1 MLEDK
6 DEIHND
12 LKKSEIWT
20 ENSTIFSSGK
30 NKIPYLVMIT

>member
-12 LKKSEIWT
+12 LK
-20 ENSTIFSSGK
+20 NQRYGQ
-30 NKIPYLVMIT
+30 KILQYLVVVKTKSHT